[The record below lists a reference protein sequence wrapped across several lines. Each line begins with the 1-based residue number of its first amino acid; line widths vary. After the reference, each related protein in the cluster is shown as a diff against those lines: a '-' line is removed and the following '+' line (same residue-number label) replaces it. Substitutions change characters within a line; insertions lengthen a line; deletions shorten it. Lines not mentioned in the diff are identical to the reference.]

1 MQNKTTEDI
10 QNELEFMR
18 RQYQARHESLN
29 KYLGEPHP
37 IAVAAPYIISTALV
51 ICGLAFLLNLFI

>member
-1 MQNKTTEDI
+1 MQTKTTKDI

-37 IAVAAPYIISTALV
+37 LAVVTPYIISTAIV
-51 ICGLAFLLNLFI
+51 FGVFAFLISLFI